1 MLKIDKNFLKN
12 EGIFSNE
19 IAYIASYVVN
29 GLFLILHIFL
39 EIYYVII
46 DADWMIKLNGIS
58 LIIEIFSFYLIKCGK
73 TKIFA
78 NILFYEAMI
87 HVTIATLCFG
97 WDCGFQDFHIAII
110 VLIFFGNYFS
120 QKMGHNDVPAL
131 KFCILDIIAYI
142 CSFLWF
148 NWFEEIYNISS
159 TLQRYTQL
167 LSAFVIFFI
176 VIAFMWILTQFT
188 VTVEEAMNKKA
199 QFDEL
204 TQLPNR
210 YYLMA
215 HFKQLMTKDNG
226 QDNYLAIMDID
237 DFKKVNDTYGHNC
250 GDYVLKEI
258 ACLITKYSKGGFVC
272 RWGGE
277 EFIILGSVEIDMKNQ
292 CRILNDIRK
301 FVGNHD
307 FEYEEYKFN
316 ITITMG
322 VATYEQGQ
330 SVEDW
335 VNVADKKLY
344 AGKYSGKNK
353 LVF

>member
-1 MLKIDKNFLKN
+1 MLKIDRNFLKN
-12 EGIFSNE
+12 EEIFSNE

-39 EIYYVII
+39 EIYYVVIA
-46 DADWMIKLNGIS
+46 ADWMIKLNGIS
-58 LIIEIFSFYLIKCGK
+58 LVIEIFSFYLIKRKK
-73 TKIFA
+73 TKMFA

-97 WDCGFQDFHIAII
+97 WNCGFQDFHIAII
-110 VLIFFGNYFS
+110 VLVFFGNYFS
-120 QKMGHNDVPAL
+120 QKMGHNDVPTL

-148 NWFEEIYNISS
+148 YWFEEIYTISS
-159 TLQRYTQL
+159 KLQKYTQL
-167 LSAFVIFFI
+167 FSALVIFFI
-176 VIAFMWILTQFT
+176 VIVFMWILTQFT
-188 VTVEEAMNKKA
+188 VRVEEAMNKKA

-215 HFKQLMTKDNG
+215 HFKQLMTKDNK

-258 ACLITKYSKGGFVC
+258 AQLITKYSKGGFVC

-292 CRILNDIRK
+292 CKILNDIRK

-330 SVEDW
+330 SIEEW

>member
-1 MLKIDKNFLKN
+1 MLKIHKNFLEN

-39 EIYYVII
+39 EIYYVVIG
-46 DADWMIKLNGIS
+46 ADLMVKLNGIS
-58 LIIEIFSFYLIKCGK
+58 LIIEIFSFYLIKSDK
-73 TKIFA
+73 TKIFV
-78 NILFYEAMI
+78 NISFYEAMI
-87 HVTIATLCFG
+87 HVTVATLCFG

-110 VLIFFGNYFS
+110 VLVFFGNYFS
-120 QKMGHNDVPAL
+120 QKMGHNDVPTL

-159 TLQRYTQL
+159 TLQKYTQL

-176 VIAFMWILTQFT
+176 VIVFMWVLTQFT

-204 TQLPNR
+204 TELPNR

-215 HFKQLMTKDNG
+215 HFKQFMTKENK

-258 ACLITKYSKGGFVC
+258 AQLITKYSKGGFVC

-307 FEYEEYKFN
+307 FKYEEYKFN

-322 VATYEQGQ
+322 VAIYEQGQ
-330 SVEDW
+330 SVEEW

>member
-1 MLKIDKNFLKN
+1 
-12 EGIFSNE
+12 
-19 IAYIASYVVN
+19 
-29 GLFLILHIFL
+29 
-39 EIYYVII
+39 
-46 DADWMIKLNGIS
+46 
-58 LIIEIFSFYLIKCGK
+58 
-73 TKIFA
+73 
-78 NILFYEAMI
+78 
-87 HVTIATLCFG
+87 
-97 WDCGFQDFHIAII
+97 
-110 VLIFFGNYFS
+110 
-120 QKMGHNDVPAL
+120 
-131 KFCILDIIAYI
+131 
-142 CSFLWF
+142 
-148 NWFEEIYNISS
+148 
-159 TLQRYTQL
+159 
-167 LSAFVIFFI
+167 
-176 VIAFMWILTQFT
+176 MWILTQFT

>member
-1 MLKIDKNFLKN
+1 MRKINKNFLKN
-12 EGIFSNE
+12 EEIFSNE
-19 IAYIASYVVN
+19 IAYITPYIINAV
-29 GLFLILHIFL
+29 FLILHIFL
-39 EIYYVII
+39 EIYYVMIT
-46 DADWMIKLNGIS
+46 ANWMIKLNIIS
-58 LIIEIFSFYLIKCGK
+58 LILGILNFFFLKCEK
-73 TKIFA
+73 TKLFV
-78 NILFYEAMI
+78 NISFYEAII
-87 HVTIATLCFG
+87 HVTAATLCFG
-97 WDCGFQDFHIAII
+97 WDCGFQNFHIAII

-120 QKMGHNDVPAL
+120 QKIGHNDVHPL
-131 KFCILDIIAYI
+131 KFCVLDIIAYI
-142 CSFLWF
+142 FSFLWS
-148 NWFEEIYNISS
+148 NWFEEIYTISS
-159 TLQRYTQL
+159 RLQKYTQL
-167 LSAFVIFFI
+167 LSAFVVFFI
-176 VIAFMWILTQFT
+176 VIVFMWILTQFT
-188 VTVEEAMNKKA
+188 VRVEEAMNKKA

-215 HFKQLMTKDNG
+215 HFKQLMIKDNR

-237 DFKKVNDTYGHNC
+237 DFKKINDTYGHNC

-258 ACLITKYSKGGFVC
+258 AQLITKHSKGGFVC

-307 FEYEEYKFN
+307 FEYEEHKFN

-330 SVEDW
+330 NVEEW